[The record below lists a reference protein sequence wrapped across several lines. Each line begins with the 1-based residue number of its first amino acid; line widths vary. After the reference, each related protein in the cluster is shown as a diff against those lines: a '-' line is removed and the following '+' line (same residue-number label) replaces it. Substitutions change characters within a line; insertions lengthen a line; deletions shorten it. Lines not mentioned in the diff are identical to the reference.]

1 MHSKHHLHP
10 AKTLYLRVAAAQQGT
25 MDAHLLAKIL
35 NALNL
40 AFENFIRAE
49 MNLAYAELK
58 SAPKKEIKRLCAE
71 TGMLITGI
79 NLKNATLNF
88 EVNTTPEKTPYRIL
102 KNVVELK
109 EKMFGLFIQTVF
121 HPKLFDPAFVL
132 QLTER
137 YAAKER
143 IGIFKP
149 IFDNLSGQEF
159 VLYFGSTEAKTDESW
174 PANPDKEPMT
184 LLIPE
189 AVKQAKEKVET
200 YYQYVRTG
208 EINDLFGKRSKY
220 EKVLIKE
227 NPKHDLYPYQL
238 QKISLKDKTY
248 QFRRQLTASVTV
260 QNGLYQLQLPELL
273 LSATGENRIGAE
285 KAFDAALAALIRQ
298 LEKGQSNSPKETA
311 ALAKLQS
318 LLAAD

>member
-1 MHSKHHLHP
+1 MHSKHHHP

-25 MDAHLLAKIL
+25 MDARILAKIL

-49 MNLAYAELK
+49 MNLAYAEIK
-58 SAPKKEIKRLCAE
+58 SAPKKEIKRLCTE

-79 NLKNATLNF
+79 NLQNATLSIR
-88 EVNTTPEKTPYRIL
+88 VDATPEQLPYRAL
-102 KNVVELK
+102 KDVVELK
-109 EKMFGLFIQTVF
+109 EKMFSLFIQTMF
-121 HPKLFDPAFVL
+121 NPQLFEPTFVL
-132 QLTER
+132 QLTDR
-137 YAAKER
+137 YAAKDR
-143 IGIFKP
+143 IGMFKP
-149 IFDNLSGQEF
+149 IFDQLSGHGF
-159 VLYFGSTEAKTDESW
+159 VLYFGSNEGATDESW
-174 PANPDKEPMT
+174 PVNPDKEAMS
-184 LLIPE
+184 LLVPE
-189 AVKQAKEKVET
+189 AVRQAKEKVET

-248 QFRRQLTASVTV
+248 QFSRQLTASVTV
-260 QNGLYQLQLPELL
+260 KNGLYHLQLPELL
-273 LSATGENRIGAE
+273 LSATGESRIGAE
-285 KAFDAALAALIRQ
+285 KAFDAVLAALIRQ
-298 LEKGQSNSPKETA
+298 LEKGQSNSPNEKA

-318 LLAAD
+318 LLVAD

>member
-1 MHSKHHLHP
+1 MHSKHHHP

-25 MDAHLLAKIL
+25 MDARILAKIL

-49 MNLAYAELK
+49 MNLAYAEVK
-58 SAPKKEIKRLCAE
+58 SSPKKEIKRLCTE

-79 NLKNATLNF
+79 NLQNATLSIR
-88 EVNTTPEKTPYRIL
+88 VDATPEQQPYRAL
-102 KNVVELK
+102 KDVVELK
-109 EKMFGLFIQTVF
+109 EKMFSLFIQTVF
-121 HPKLFDPAFVL
+121 NPQLFEPTFVL
-132 QLTER
+132 QLTDR
-137 YAAKER
+137 HAAKER

-149 IFDNLSGQEF
+149 IFDQLSGQEF
-159 VLYFGSTEAKTDESW
+159 VLYFGSNEGATDESW
-174 PANPDKEPMT
+174 PVNPDKEAMS
-184 LLIPE
+184 LLVPE
-189 AVKQAKEKVET
+189 AVRQAKEKVET

-238 QKISLKDKTY
+238 QKISLKNKTY
-248 QFRRQLTASVTV
+248 QFRRQLAASVTV
-260 QNGLYQLQLPELL
+260 KNGLYHLQLPELL
-273 LSATGENRIGAE
+273 LSATGESRIGAE
-285 KAFDAALAALIRQ
+285 KAFDAELAALIRQ
-298 LEKGQSNSPKETA
+298 LEKGQSNSPKEKA

-318 LLAAD
+318 LLLAD